1 MKTSKT
7 KILIVLT
14 FMVVILFSILPIKSL
29 ATNSNMFV
37 VKENEEQYLIYVD
50 GLLNEDF
57 EFAFSNTENAND
69 LNYIASVKDSDG
81 NSIAYVDVVLKGK
94 FFNSENTYICVRN
107 TEGKTVIDG
116 QKVTINDAKTIEQLN
131 KLDNITKNITIEAS
145 AENEK
150 IKINGEAGKTYFYK
164 FFVAGN
170 SEEYNKL
177 LDLIEEINNFDTN
190 INVYAKLQ
198 KYNELNELY
207 NSLVAGLSEEN
218 WTEAKNLEITKPY
231 GAKEGEQFILWLKD
245 SDGNTDVQILTAY
258 EKEITVIEEQE
269 KTEEIVTAL
278 PVTYDN
284 TTVLFIA
291 LGTVIVAIIAVLAYK
306 TMNKKNRK

>member
-94 FFNSENTYICVRN
+94 FFNSENTYIWVRN

-131 KLDNITKNITIEAS
+131 KLDNITKNIQIEAS

>member
-94 FFNSENTYICVRN
+94 FFNSENTYIWVRN